1 MARPLPTEAQ
11 PIERQANAP
20 GADLDPMDLLEMML
34 YERDCPSRRV
44 VAELAGIA
52 IDDLGDQWIDNPQ
65 GGGRTPLSRRISETS
80 TEVEILPLLESI
92 DPVVNGLAT
101 DMQEFGDLLH
111 GFAFI
116 KPEYG
121 LSTTTLLHRRSVE
134 HEVL

>member
-1 MARPLPTEAQ
+1 
-11 PIERQANAP
+11 
-20 GADLDPMDLLEMML
+20 MDLLEMML

-65 GGGRTPLSRRISETS
+65 GGGRTPLSRRIGETS
-80 TEVEILPLLESI
+80 TEVGVLPLLESI
-92 DPVVNGLAT
+92 DPVVNRLAT

-116 KPEYG
+116 KLEYG